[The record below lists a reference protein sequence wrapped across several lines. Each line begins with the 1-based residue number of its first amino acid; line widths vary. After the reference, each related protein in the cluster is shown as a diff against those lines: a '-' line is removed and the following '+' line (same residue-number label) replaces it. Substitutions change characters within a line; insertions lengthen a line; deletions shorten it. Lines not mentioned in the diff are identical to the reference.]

1 MREDMTEQEELDW
14 LRKEV
19 KRLGDEVD
27 NWKDLNGFSYDD
39 GYQSGS
45 EAWGSFVLMMQEI
58 MRATG
63 REVRLS
69 FLPERGFML
78 SCPFFENGPHDNLE
92 QVMTRATDD
101 RWGSPQVRAT
111 LAALAARRNG
121 EDPNC

>member
-1 MREDMTEQEELDW
+1 MREGMTEQEELDW

-19 KRLGDEVD
+19 SRLSHEVD
-27 NWKDLNGFSYDD
+27 DWKDRAGFCYDD
-39 GYQSGS
+39 GYQSGN

-69 FLPERGFML
+69 FLPDRGFML
-78 SCPFFENGPHDNLE
+78 SCPFFENGPNMNLE
-92 QVMTRATDD
+92 QVMVQAADD